1 MFPFWYSST
10 SKLCA
15 KNSIFYISTLFRG
28 EWVMKNWSSFI
39 FSDIQ
44 ATYAEMIDQEQDSLG
59 ITRRTVCHIEKAE
72 SQHLVGV
79 SAMLSEKLL
88 RIWKV
93 FVIRKVS
100 GISQKYPNN
109 LENVRT
115 IWKASEW
122 YGKYL
127 CKRTII
133 TYKNIQQADSILD
146 YFIFLLYQQHFE
158 NVIYII
164 YMHFFQIW
172 QMRSIQRDFANKILL
187 SRICFLFIKCQ
198 SSLTPVRLQPDV

>member
-1 MFPFWYSST
+1 MFPFRYSST
-10 SKLCA
+10 SKWST
-15 KNSIFYISTLFRG
+15 KNSIFIFYISTLFRG
-28 EWVMKNWSSFI
+28 EWVIKIWSSFI
-39 FSDIQ
+39 FSDRQ
-44 ATYAEMIDQEQDSLG
+44 ANAEMIDQEQDSLG

-122 YGKYL
+122 YGKWPLQKNHIYL
-127 CKRTII
+127 
-133 TYKNIQQADSILD
+133 
-146 YFIFLLYQQHFE
+146 
-158 NVIYII
+158 
-164 YMHFFQIW
+164 
-172 QMRSIQRDFANKILL
+172 
-187 SRICFLFIKCQ
+187 
-198 SSLTPVRLQPDV
+198 